1 MMMQARLRARRTRLR
16 QKIQDA
22 GLAGLLVSHAANR
35 YYLSGFELHDPQCN
49 ESSGLL
55 LVTATGED
63 YLLTDPRYK
72 DAALRLWPE
81 ENLFIYTG
89 GAREA
94 IREFLQNTVDTGAA
108 PLGFESKAMCMD
120 DYTFHAQVLRLEP
133 TDGLVEDMR
142 LIKDP
147 VEIEAMRRSC
157 GLNHAVFSKVPELL
171 VPGTTESEIAWE
183 LEKLFREHGASELAF
198 DAIVAVGPNGALPHA
213 IPGQDR
219 VLENCPVLVD
229 MGARLDGYCSDQT
242 RTFWVGDT
250 PTAEF
255 QRTLEQVQEAQALAI
270 EIIKPGVPMIEAY
283 ETARNYFKEQGV
295 AEHFTHGLGHGVGL
309 ETHEAP
315 SLSTRSKGE
324 FQPGMVVTVE
334 PGLYYPEWGGV
345 RWEYMVLVTDDGC
358 EVL

>member
-1 MMMQARLRARRTRLR
+1 MMQARLRARRARLR
-16 QKIQDA
+16 QRISEA

-35 YYLSGFELHDPQCN
+35 YYLTGFELHDAQCN

-55 LVTATGED
+55 LITAAGED

-94 IREFLQNTVDTGAA
+94 IREFLEKTVDTSSG

-120 DYTFHAQVLRLEP
+120 DYGFFSETVKLQPA
-133 TDGLVEDMR
+133 DGHVEEMR

-171 VPGTTESEIAWE
+171 IPGTTEAELAWE
-183 LEKLFREHGASELAF
+183 LEKLFREHGASELSFNTIA
-198 DAIVAVGPNGALPHA
+198 AVGPNAALPHA
-213 IPGQDR
+213 VPGEDQ
-219 VLENCPVLVD
+219 VLDNCPVLVD
-229 MGARLDGYCSDQT
+229 MGCRLDNYCSDQT
-242 RTFWVGDT
+242 RTFWAGDK
-250 PTAEF
+250 PTDEF
-255 QRTLEQVQEAQALAI
+255 KRTLELVQEAQALAI
-270 EIIKPGVPMIEAY
+270 EMIKPGVPMIDAY
-283 ETARNYFKEQGV
+283 NTARDYFEKNGV
-295 AEHFTHGLGHGVGL
+295 AEYFTHGLGHGVGL

-315 SLSTRSKGE
+315 SISTRSKGE
-324 FQPGMVVTVE
+324 FKSGMVVTVE

-345 RWEYMVLVTDDGC
+345 RWEYMVLVTDNGC